1 MTLIK
6 NYRLK
11 NLDCGNCAA
20 KIERKVQE
28 LPNVR
33 YASVNFATETLH
45 LDTDNFLA
53 VKDLIKK
60 IEPEVEVLSVDTPEK
75 EESETWNVDLVKILV
90 AVLLFIGG
98 IIFER
103 QLVDTPSQVGEILV
117 FGTAYLISGWQVLAG
132 AARNSKQKNWFDEN
146 FLMSIATL
154 GAIAIGEFPEAV
166 GVMLFYQIGEYVQR
180 KSVERSRNSIQSLL
194 NLRPDV
200 ANLKR
205 NGEIVQVLPDEISV
219 GDIIVVHPGERVPL
233 DGKILEGESHVD
245 TSALTGESIPRLLSI
260 EDNALSG
267 MINKTNMLT
276 IQVQKIFSESSVSK
290 MLERVQ
296 NATKRKAKT
305 EKFITKFAKV
315 YSPIVVGIAL
325 IVAFIPPLVIPGAT
339 LSDWVYRALVILV
352 ISCPCALV
360 ISIPLGYFGGVGA
373 ASQKGILVKGANF
386 LDVLAD
392 VETVIF
398 DKTGTLT
405 TGKFTVTKIMPANGW
420 EEKDLLRLA
429 SQAEAR
435 SSHPI
440 AQTIVQA
447 YGGDKTLD
455 ELSSFEEISG
465 AGIIAQVNGTHVIAG
480 NDSLLHR
487 ENIAHDEKSCNQV
500 GTVVHLAFDKIYG
513 GYLVIEDALKTD
525 AKDAIS
531 ALHNQGVSR
540 VEMLTGDQKDI
551 AQKISEEL
559 SLDNYRSELL
569 PHDKLSWVEKIMTE
583 NHNGKVAFVGDGIND
598 APALARSDV
607 GIAMGAMGSD
617 AAIET
622 ADVVLMTDAPSKV
635 AEAINIGKRTRK
647 IVMQNIIFAFIVKA
661 LFILLG
667 IFGVA
672 SMWEAVF
679 GDVGVTILAVLNS
692 TRVLK
697 A

>member
-1 MTLIK
+1 MTVIK

-28 LPNVR
+28 LPTVR
-33 YASVNFATETLH
+33 FASINFATETLH
-45 LDTDNFLA
+45 LDADNFMS
-53 VKDLIKK
+53 VKALINK
-60 IEPEVEVLSVDTPEK
+60 IEPEVEVLSISTPE
-75 EESETWNVDLVKILV
+75 EDASTLFNISLIKILV
-90 AVLLFIGG
+90 AVFLFIVG
-98 IIFER
+98 IVFER
-103 QLVDTPSQVGEILV
+103 QLFDTPSRIGEILV
-117 FGTAYLISGWQVLAG
+117 FGTAYFLSGWQVLSS
-132 AARNSKQKNWFDEN
+132 AARNIKQRDWFDEN
-146 FLMSIATL
+146 FLMSVATL

-166 GVMLFYQIGEYVQR
+166 GVMLFYQIGEYVQKR
-180 KSVERSRNSIQSLL
+180 SVERSRNSIKSLL

-205 NGEIVQVLPDEISV
+205 NGEIVQVVPEEISV
-219 GDIIVVHPGERVPL
+219 GDTIVVYPGERVPL
-233 DGKILEGESHVD
+233 DGIITEGDSHLD
-245 TSALTGESIPRLLSI
+245 TSALTGESIPRHLYA
-260 EDNALSG
+260 EDIALSG

-276 IQVQKIFSESSVSK
+276 IQVQKSFSESSVSK
-290 MLERVQ
+290 MLDLVQ
-296 NATKRKAKT
+296 NATNRKAKT
-305 EKFITKFAKV
+305 EKFITRFAKV
-315 YSPIVVGIAL
+315 YSPIVVGIAV
-325 IVAFIPPLVIPGAT
+325 IVAFIPPLVIPGAN

-373 ASQKGILVKGANF
+373 ASQKGILIKGANF

-392 VETVIF
+392 VKTVVF

-405 TGKFTVTKIMPANGW
+405 TGKFTVTKIAPANGW
-420 EEKDLLRLA
+420 NEQDLLRLA

-447 YGGDKTLD
+447 YGGHKTLD
-455 ELSSFEEISG
+455 EVSSFEEISG
-465 AGIIAQVNGTHVIAG
+465 SGIIAQVNGTQVIAG
-480 NDSLLHR
+480 NDALLHQ
-487 ENIAHDEKSCNQV
+487 ENISHDEEACAQL
-500 GTVVHLAFDKIYG
+500 GTVVHLAFDKVYS

-525 AKDAIS
+525 AKEAIHN
-531 ALHNQGVSR
+531 LHIQGVSR
-540 VEMLTGDQKDI
+540 VEMLTGDQRDI
-551 AQKISEEL
+551 AENISKEL
-559 SLDNYRSELL
+559 SLDEFHAELL
-569 PHDKLSWVEKIMTE
+569 PHEKLTKMEEIMGK
-583 NHNGKVAFVGDGIND
+583 HISGKVAFVGDGIND

-635 AEAINIGKRTRK
+635 AEAIGIGKRTRK

-692 TRVLK
+692 TRILK
-697 A
+697 S